1 MFWIFILIAGFA
13 AIFSMLGMYAVWF
26 KVLAITL
33 HAAVI
38 IIFGLTGYLLWRRLF
53 SRK

>member
-13 AIFSMLGMYAVWF
+13 ATFSMLGMYAVWF
-26 KVLAITL
+26 RVLAITL

-38 IIFGLTGYLLWRRLF
+38 IIFWLAVYLLWRRLF
-53 SRK
+53 ARQ